1 MELISDEQWAD
12 WCEYRTK
19 DNKKGNW
26 SERAQRSFLRECQ
39 RLHDEG
45 YDVPR
50 LIDFAMT
57 KDWLTI
63 YPNDNYKRKQRHR
76 ETTVTDLRVVETSD
90 KETAAAALAALK
102 QQAKRA

>member
-1 MELISDEQWAD
+1 MDLISDEQWQD

-26 SERAQRSFLRECQ
+26 SERAQRGFLRECQ

-57 KDWLTI
+57 KDWLTV
-63 YPNDNYKRKQRHR
+63 YPRAGFKRPKAAR
-76 ETTVTDLRVVETSD
+76 ETTVTDISLVKVD
-90 KETAAAALAALK
+90 KEKAASAMAEMKKKALR
-102 QQAKRA
+102 AK